1 MKIRYQ
7 GKETE
12 TDADTA
18 AAFLAA
24 QGVDAAE
31 AVVELDGEI
40 VAEYK
45 GEILS
50 GSAAL
55 AAQLEQGAEL
65 NAFRIVAGG

>member
-1 MKIRYQ
+1 MTIKYQ
-7 GKETE
+7 GKETT
-12 TDADTA
+12 TDATTV
-18 AAFLAA
+18 AAFLESL
-24 QGVDAAE
+24 GVKTS
-31 AVVELDGEI
+31 EI

-65 NAFRIVAGG
+65 NAFRFVAGG

>member
-1 MKIRYQ
+1 MTIIYQ
-7 GKETE
+7 GKPTE
-12 TDADTA
+12 TDATTV
-18 AAFLAA
+18 AAFLESL
-24 QGVDAAE
+24 GVKTS
-31 AVVELDGEI
+31 EI

-50 GSAAL
+50 GAAAL